1 MWKVSRNRSPNNL
14 GVVASEAPSIV
25 SCHAVNSL
33 ITKSS
38 LAHKTLGNKSSAER
52 RHKSEQLPL

>member
-25 SCHAVNSL
+25 CTIFNLDLFVEELEMSFVKGCGGQSL
-33 ITKSS
+33 YGMHGI
-38 LAHKTLGNKSSAER
+38 
-52 RHKSEQLPL
+52 P